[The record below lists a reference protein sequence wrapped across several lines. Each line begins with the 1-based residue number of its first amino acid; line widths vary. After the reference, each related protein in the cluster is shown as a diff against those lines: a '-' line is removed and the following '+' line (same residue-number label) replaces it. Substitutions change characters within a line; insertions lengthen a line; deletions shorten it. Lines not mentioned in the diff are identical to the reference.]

1 MRARTTLERNT
12 PTPPRIGLAARR
24 AGSIWVVLVCA
35 AVVSVSAV
43 PVHAASARVGF
54 LQFNVCGK
62 TCHLGTAV
70 VGDIENVVASSSP
83 QPFVL
88 TLNEMCRSDYARLTS
103 DLPTY
108 HGYFQTTLPG
118 NCADGSDNGDV
129 VLARTTGIS
138 YLGSWALPRPGG
150 GEPRRL
156 TCLRT
161 SVAGASRPL
170 VACVTH
176 IDYHASNTASQIAAV
191 AARAEGYLPA
201 NAVLVGGDFNSIP
214 TSSALN
220 VIYTPSYPNGR
231 GSFVE
236 ADSANQSRTG
246 GGSSSTYNEFTGCG
260 GAPCPSASHPA
271 HRKIDYVFMSGS
283 GFSTYSA
290 NALSAAHSDHRPLLA
305 TAVVN

>member
-1 MRARTTLERNT
+1 MRAGRTPERT
-12 PTPPRIGLAARR
+12 RSAPSRIGLAARR
-24 AGSIWVVLVCA
+24 AGLIWVVLACA
-35 AVVSVSAV
+35 VIVSVSAL
-43 PVHAASARVGF
+43 PGNAASAPVGF

-70 VGDIENVVASSSP
+70 VGDIENAVTSSSP

-88 TLNEMCRSDYARLTS
+88 TLNEMCRSDYAKLTS
-103 DLPTY
+103 DLPAY

-150 GEPRRL
+150 GEARRV
-156 TCLRT
+156 TCLQA
-161 SVAGASRPL
+161 SVPGASRPL

-176 IDYHASNTASQIAAV
+176 IDYHSANTATQVAAV
-191 AARAEGYLPA
+191 AARAGGYAPA
-201 NAVLVGGDFNSIP
+201 NAVVVGGDFNSIP
-214 TSSALN
+214 TSSAMSAM
-220 VIYTPSYPNGR
+220 YSPSYPNGH

-236 ADSANQSRTG
+236 ADSANHVRTG

-271 HRKIDYVFMSGS
+271 HRKIDYVFMSGT
-283 GFSTYSA
+283 GFSAYSA
-290 NALSAAHSDHRPLLA
+290 NAQSAAHSDHRPVVA
-305 TAVVN
+305 TAVVS